1 MRVVSYNIQ
10 YGTGKDGRID
20 LERIASDIG
29 DADIIALQ
37 EVERY
42 FSTTGDIDQPAALAA
57 LFPTHFW
64 VYGAGVDLHAA
75 TDEDK
80 NRRRQFGNMLLSRW
94 PVLSSRNH
102 LLPKTGYLDH
112 LALQRSAL
120 EAVIETPLG
129 DLRVYSVHLGHV
141 GAPERRRQIA
151 ALMEIVNEAPS
162 EGGVVSGRHVSKHW
176 TTDAALPPMPAPAML
191 FGDFNLAPEDAEY
204 ELLVGERNDKYQ
216 RLTTHRLL
224 VDAWTAAG
232 HDVNAGDTC
241 FDHFGHS
248 QRIDYALLTPE
259 LADRV
264 KAVCVDNEAQGSD
277 HQPLSLQLE

>member
-10 YGTGKDGRID
+10 YGTGKDGQVD
-20 LERIASDIG
+20 LERIAGDIG

-42 FSTTGDIDQPAALAA
+42 FSTTGNIDQPAGLAA

-64 VYGAGVDLHAA
+64 VYGAGVDLHAG

-80 NRRRQFGNMLLSRW
+80 SRRRQFGNMLLSRW

-102 LLPKTGYLDH
+102 LLPKTGYVDY

-129 DLRVYSVHLGHV
+129 GLRVYSVHLGHV
-141 GAPERRRQIA
+141 GGPERRRQIT
-151 ALMEIVNEAPS
+151 ALMEIVNEAPAD
-162 EGGVVSGRHVSKHW
+162 GGVVSGRQASKHW
-176 TTDAALPPMPAPAML
+176 TTDAALPPMPSPAML
-191 FGDFNLAPEDAEY
+191 LGDFNLAPETAEY
-204 ELLVGERNDKYQ
+204 ELLVGKRNDKYQ
-216 RLTTHRLL
+216 RLTTHRHL
-224 VDAWTAAG
+224 VDAWVTAG
-232 HDVNAGDTC
+232 DDVDAGDTC
-241 FDHFGHS
+241 FDHFGRS
-248 QRIDYALLTPE
+248 QRIDYAFVTPD

-264 KAVCVDNEAQGSD
+264 QAISVDTEAQGSD
-277 HQPLSLQLE
+277 HQPLILQLE